1 VIRPG
6 RSARPRVWL
15 KHGGPTNS
23 KDHRR
28 AADTVSRSSNVMVV
42 DVVTSGK
49 WLVNLT
55 GEVPLRPPAARVV
68 VR

>member
-1 VIRPG
+1 MIRPG

-15 KHGGPTNS
+15 KHGGPHCS

-28 AADTVSRSSNVMVV
+28 AADTVSRSSNVRVV

-55 GEVPLRPPAARVV
+55 GEVPARPSAVRAA

>member
-1 VIRPG
+1 MIRPG

-15 KHGGPTNS
+15 KHDGPTTS

-28 AADTVSRSSNVMVV
+28 QTKTVSRSSNVRVV
-42 DVVTSGK
+42 GVVTSGK

-55 GEVPLRPPAARVV
+55 GEVPARPTAVRATAR
-68 VR
+68 